1 MKRRKNKKYTI
12 SADIF
17 VEAIIFS
24 ALENAQPKFP
34 RYFVEAIIFSVLDN
48 VQPKFPRYFQAIFK
62 KNDIFPKPPPPPPPP
77 WLWNV

>member
-1 MKRRKNKKYTI
+1 MVARYEAQKKYTI

-34 RYFVEAIIFSVLDN
+34 HYFVEGIIFSALDN
-48 VQPKFPRYFQAIFK
+48 AQP
-62 KNDIFPKPPPPPPPP
+62 
-77 WLWNV
+77 